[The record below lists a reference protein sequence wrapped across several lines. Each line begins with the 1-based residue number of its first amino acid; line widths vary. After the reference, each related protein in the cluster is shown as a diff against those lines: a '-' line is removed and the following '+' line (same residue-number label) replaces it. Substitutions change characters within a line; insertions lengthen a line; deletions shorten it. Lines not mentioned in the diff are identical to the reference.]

1 MFVSVLLL
9 VILGLLVA
17 GCKVKEEKVEEKP
30 TPTVDTE
37 VGEVES
43 SVENVSQVEEEINV
57 SELEELD
64 EALAEIE
71 W

>member
-1 MFVSVLLL
+1 MKQGVFIGVLIL
-9 VILGLLVA
+9 VAISILIA
-17 GCKVKEEKVEEKP
+17 GCKVKEEKPVS
-30 TPTVDTE
+30 VDAE
-37 VGEVES
+37 IQDVES

>member
-1 MFVSVLLL
+1 MKQTAFIWVLIL
-9 VILGLLVA
+9 VAISILIA
-17 GCKVKEEKVEEKP
+17 GCKVKEEKTVS
-30 TPTVDTE
+30 VDTE
-37 VGEVES
+37 IQNVES
-43 SVENVSQVEEEINV
+43 SVENISQVEEEINV